1 MTEEEY
7 QQHKRRLEEQLRQG
21 VELLQAAFRGALE
34 LVWMATAEKDAV
46 LPRSASGSAKPS
58 SSSPPPAAP
67 ARPRQK
73 PGQLLKEVDAVLD
86 QLPEVFDRDDL
97 VKALGYE
104 PDRSALHRVMTWLR
118 RQEIITLES
127 SNVGKIPARWEKN
140 YEVEEDEEDLSA
152 EEEEAKP
159 PAS

>member
-46 LPRSASGSAKPS
+46 LPRSASGSAKS

-73 PGQLLKEVDAVLD
+73 RGQLWEDIGAVLD
-86 QLPEVFDRDDL
+86 RLPEVFDRDDL

-104 PDRSALHRVMTWLR
+104 PDRSALHRVMTGLR
-118 RQEIITLES
+118 RQEIITREAF
-127 SNVGKIPARWEKN
+127 NVGRIPARWRKN
-140 YEVEEDEEDLSA
+140 YEVEEDEEGLPA
-152 EEEEAKP
+152 EEEDAKP
-159 PAS
+159 PAG